1 MPRSLPACSAPC
13 WTTSQNASPADPW
26 VMTANDR
33 SPPPPLLPLPESL
46 LPEELSVV
54 HAAARKSGTAMTSAS
69 SRLGP
74 AIEVLL
80 CSRTQPWSAVSSPQ
94 DHAWRAARPRPDP
107 RHAHRTGDTG
117 NRSTLLDVEILGSDH
132 EQVVFCRD
140 AESGL
145 KAIVAV
151 HSTALGPAL
160 GGTRFYPYA
169 SEADA
174 LADVLALS
182 RGMTYKNSL
191 AGLDLGGGKA
201 VIIGDPRTDK
211 TEVLLRAYGRF
222 VEALGG
228 RYLTACDV
236 GTYNADLDVVARE
249 TRFAHGRSEAYGGC
263 GDSSVLTAYGVFQG
277 MRAAA
282 QHSWGSPSLAGRT
295 VAVAGAG
302 KVGSHLIG
310 HLVDDGADVLVT
322 DVDEAAV
329 ERVQIRFPQVKAVD
343 DTAALVRTAHDV
355 YAPCALGGALD
366 PETVEVLPARIVCGG
381 ANNQLATPEVAGR
394 LVERGILYAPDYLV
408 NAGGVIQVEDERHG
422 FSFARAQSK
431 ASGIF
436 DVALRVFRAAEEQRV
451 SPAVAADRL
460 AEERMSSVGRLATIR
475 IPRE

>member
-1 MPRSLPACSAPC
+1 V
-13 WTTSQNASPADPW
+13 D
-26 VMTANDR
+26 V
-33 SPPPPLLPLPESL
+33 
-46 LPEELSVV
+46 
-54 HAAARKSGTAMTSAS
+54 
-69 SRLGP
+69 LG
-74 AIEVLL
+74 A
-80 CSRTQPWSAVSSPQ
+80 
-94 DHAWRAARPRPDP
+94 
-107 RHAHRTGDTG
+107 G
-117 NRSTLLDVEILGSDH
+117 H
-132 EQVVFCRD
+132 EQVVFCSD
-140 AESGL
+140 AASGL
-145 KAIVAV
+145 RAIIAIY
-151 HSTALGPAL
+151 STALGPAL

-169 SEADA
+169 SEEAA

-182 RGMTYKNSL
+182 RAMAYKNSL

-282 QHSWGSPSLAGRT
+282 QHTWGSPSLGGRT

-310 HLVDDGADVLVT
+310 HLMDDGADVLVT
-322 DVDEAAV
+322 DVDPAAV
-329 ERVQIRFPQVKAVD
+329 ERVQVAYPQVKTVP
-343 DTAALVRTAHDV
+343 DTATLVRTAHDV

-366 PETVEVLPARIVCGG
+366 QETVDVLPARIVCGG
-381 ANNQLATPEVAGR
+381 ANNQLATPEIADR
-394 LVERGILYAPDYLV
+394 LVEREILYAPDYLV

-422 FSFARAQSK
+422 FSFPRAQAK

-436 DVALRVFRAAEEQRV
+436 EVALRVFRTAQERGL
-451 SPAVAADRL
+451 SPAVAADTL
-460 AEERMSSVGRLATIR
+460 AEQRIADVGRLATIR
-475 IPRE
+475 LPRG